1 MLPSLAIQKYITQS
15 LKEKLSQANI
25 HRTVARSKKKKRN
38 SSTFKE
44 EEEKQKYSTKA
55 NKEKKHHNTVTTTRE
70 ENRVIPVTVAGSLPL
85 SSPPG
90 LRRS

>member
-44 EEEKQKYSTKA
+44 EEEKQKYST
-55 NKEKKHHNTVTTTRE
+55 VPTR
-70 ENRVIPVTVAGSLPL
+70 
-85 SSPPG
+85 
-90 LRRS
+90 RRGKIT